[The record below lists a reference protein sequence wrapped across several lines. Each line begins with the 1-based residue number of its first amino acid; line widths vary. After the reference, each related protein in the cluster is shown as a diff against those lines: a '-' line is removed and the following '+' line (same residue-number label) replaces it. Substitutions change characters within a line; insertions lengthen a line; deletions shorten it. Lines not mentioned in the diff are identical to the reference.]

1 MPNKLNLLNTFPK
14 TIRNIKSRKINKN
27 KNKKIALKFGKE
39 YFDGDRSQGYGG
51 YTYDGRWISVAKKI
65 IKFFNLKNGSSVI
78 DVGCAKGF
86 LIYDLY
92 KENPNLKLLGLDIS
106 EYAIN
111 SSPNEIRK
119 FLKVCDCR
127 ELNFKEN
134 SIDCIISINTLHN
147 LDYEDCKKTISEI
160 QRISKGRSFIQ
171 VDAYRNEEDYHNFI
185 DWMLTAKTFLKPK
198 EWLNLF
204 KEVGYTGFYNWTI
217 LKGDGDVL

>member
-14 TIRNIKSRKINKN
+14 TIRNIESRKINKN

-39 YFDGDRSQGYGG
+39 YFDGDRNQGYGG
-51 YTYDGRWISVAKKI
+51 YTYDGRWINVAKKI
-65 IKFFNLKNGSSVI
+65 IKLFNLKNGSSLI
-78 DVGCAKGF
+78 DIGCAKGF

-106 EYAIN
+106 KYAIN
-111 SSPNEIRK
+111 SSPIEIRK

-127 ELNFKEN
+127 ELNFKDN

-160 QRISKGRSFIQ
+160 QRISKGKSFIQ
-171 VDAYRNEEDYHNFI
+171 VDAYRNEEDYQNFI

-217 LKGDGDVL
+217 LKGDGNVL

>member
-39 YFDGDRSQGYGG
+39 YFDGNRSQGYGG
-51 YTYDGRWISVAKKI
+51 YTYDGRWINVAKKI

-106 EYAIN
+106 KYAIN
-111 SSPNEIRK
+111 NSPNEIRK

-127 ELNFKEN
+127 ELNFKDN

-147 LDYEDCKKTISEI
+147 LDMKIVKK
-160 QRISKGRSFIQ
+160 Q
-171 VDAYRNEEDYHNFI
+171 
-185 DWMLTAKTFLKPK
+185 
-198 EWLNLF
+198 
-204 KEVGYTGFYNWTI
+204 
-217 LKGDGDVL
+217 